1 MSDQIDLSQ
10 ITPQEFATL
19 VSNSSDEEI
28 ETTVRAV
35 GVETVLDRIFAGMQE
50 SFKPDAAKG
59 QNFALGFVITDEG
72 TQHPYQVR
80 IADGTC
86 VAERG
91 LPEDARSTIS
101 TDVVSFA
108 KLVAG
113 KAQGPQL
120 FMAGRLKV
128 SGDLMFS
135 AQIMN
140 LFDRPSA
147 S

>member
-10 ITPQEFATL
+10 VTPQEFATL
-19 VSNSSDEEI
+19 VSNSTDDEI

-35 GVETVLDRIFAGMQE
+35 GVEAVLDRVFAGMQE
-50 SFKPDAAKG
+50 NFRPDAAKG
-59 QNFALGFVITDEG
+59 QTFGLGFVITDEG
-72 TQHPYQVR
+72 AQYPYQVR

-91 LPEDARSTIS
+91 LPQNARSTIS

-108 KLVAG
+108 KLVSG
-113 KAQGPQL
+113 QAQGPQL
-120 FMAGRLKV
+120 FMTGRLKV
-128 SGDLMFS
+128 TGDLMFS

-147 S
+147 G